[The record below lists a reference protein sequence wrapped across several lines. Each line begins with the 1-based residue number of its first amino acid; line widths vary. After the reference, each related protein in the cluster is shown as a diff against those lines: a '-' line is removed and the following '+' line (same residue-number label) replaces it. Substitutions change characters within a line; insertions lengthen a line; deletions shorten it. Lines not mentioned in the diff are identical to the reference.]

1 MLAKK
6 IVLLGGG
13 SAFFRTVIGELAITE
28 ELSGS
33 DVVFYDTQETHMEI
47 IAKYGRQA
55 AEQTGVDL
63 RISWTT
69 DLAEAVDGA
78 DFAVSSIG
86 VSGPDRK
93 YHKLDITIPAKYGV
107 FQTTGDTTGPG
118 GLFAGFRSI
127 PIFLEICRE
136 MEKRCPEVIF
146 LNHSNPM
153 VMICRA
159 MIKHTGIKK
168 VIGLCHGAQG
178 TIAYLAR
185 ALEVPME
192 ELDVIT
198 VGLNHMLWV
207 TRLRHHGKDLYPALK
222 EKLNAEEPPSGQ
234 IFAKKLFDIYGY
246 YPVNAD
252 RHIIEFYPFLLQAK
266 DPEKLPYG
274 LRLRTKMIEERL
286 DDGENVWE
294 RMLRQA
300 NGEEPVQ
307 IPRKLS
313 PEAIGKLIAAISLN
327 QRETHIVNIPNN
339 GSVPN
344 LPDYAIVEIQGV
356 TDSQG
361 FRGLYMG
368 EIPLPVAGILHAR
381 VLQQELAVDAGVYGD
396 RKLALQALIADE
408 SIISIEDAEAMLD
421 ELLAAHADMLP
432 QFD

>member
-1 MLAKK
+1 MPAKK

-13 SAFFRTVIGELAITE
+13 SAFFRTVIGELAVTE

-33 DVVFYDTQETHMEI
+33 DVVFHDTQEQHMEI
-47 IAKYGRQA
+47 IAKYGRRV
-55 AEQTGVDL
+55 AEETGVDL
-63 RISWTT
+63 NISWTT
-69 DLAEAVDGA
+69 DLAKAVDGA

-86 VSGPDRK
+86 VSGPNRI
-93 YHKLDITIPAKYGV
+93 YHELDITIPAKYGV

-127 PIFLEICRE
+127 PIFLKICRE

-178 TIAYLAR
+178 TISYLAKV
-185 ALEVPME
+185 LEVPVK

-198 VGLNHMLWV
+198 VGLNHLLWV
-207 TRLRHHGKDLYPALK
+207 TRLRHHGKDLYPVLK
-222 EKLNAEEPPSGQ
+222 EKLNATEPPAGQ
-234 IFAKKLFDIYGY
+234 IFCKKLFDIYGY

-266 DPEKLPYG
+266 NPEELPYG
-274 LRLRTKMIEERL
+274 LRLRTKMIEESRKSRE
-286 DDGENVWE
+286 DTWE
-294 RMLRQA
+294 RMLKQIS
-300 NGEEPVQ
+300 GEEPIQ
-307 IPRKLS
+307 IPKKLS
-313 PEAIGKLIAAISLN
+313 PEAIGKLIATMSLN

-344 LPDYAIVEIQGV
+344 LPDYAIVEVQGV

-361 FRGLYMG
+361 FRGLDMG
-368 EIPLPVAGILHAR
+368 EIPQPVVGILQAR
-381 VLQQELAVDAGVYGD
+381 VIQQELAVDAGVYGD
-396 RKLALQALIADE
+396 RNLALQALIADE
-408 SIISIEDAEAMLD
+408 LIVSIEDAEAMLD

-432 QFD
+432 QF